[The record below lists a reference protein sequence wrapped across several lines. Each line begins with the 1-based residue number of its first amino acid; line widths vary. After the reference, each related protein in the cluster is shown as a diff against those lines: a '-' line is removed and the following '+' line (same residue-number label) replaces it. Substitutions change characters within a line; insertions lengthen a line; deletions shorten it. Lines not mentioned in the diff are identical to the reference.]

1 MNQKKIGAFIK
12 ELRNEKNLT
21 QEQFAEILGV
31 SNRSISRWENGNNMP
46 DFDLV
51 IEIANYF
58 DITIDEFLD
67 GERKTEMI
75 DDKEK
80 ETLLKVS
87 DYNNAAYITFSR
99 KICVLFIFATIAFII
114 YAVLEMLDL
123 ASTGTYEFIASCSL
137 GFVFGMLLV
146 GILYSS
152 GYLFKIK
159 AAKQRVFNK
168 LKNRK

>member
-87 DYNNAAYITFSR
+87 DYSNIEKRAFSKR
-99 KICVLFIFATIAFII
+99 LCVLFVFATIAFII
-114 YAVLEMLDL
+114 YAAKKFRAMSKEW
-123 ASTGTYEFIASCSL
+123 AAEPRAIA
-137 GFVFGMLLV
+137 
-146 GILYSS
+146 
-152 GYLFKIK
+152 
-159 AAKQRVFNK
+159 R
-168 LKNRK
+168 